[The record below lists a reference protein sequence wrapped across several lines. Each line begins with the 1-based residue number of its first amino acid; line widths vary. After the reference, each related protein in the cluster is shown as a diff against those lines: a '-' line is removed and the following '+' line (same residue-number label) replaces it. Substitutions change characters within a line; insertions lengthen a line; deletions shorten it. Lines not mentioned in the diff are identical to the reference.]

1 MVHATVVEVVVLSFI
16 GDHRS
21 GSGSR
26 GSRRLVEN
34 HGGGSRTHVVVELDG
49 TNVLEGNRGTLG
61 IRTTGLGTCD
71 GSGTRSLWEVVVLA
85 NLSDPRQR

>member
-34 HGGGSRTHVVVELDG
+34 HGGGSRTHVVEEL
-49 TNVLEGNRGTLG
+49 
-61 IRTTGLGTCD
+61 GLAKRYLT
-71 GSGTRSLWEVVVLA
+71 VVVLDA
-85 NLSDPRQR
+85 FEGRHVMVLGKILGEGA

>member
-34 HGGGSRTHVVVELDG
+34 HGGGSRTHVVEEL
-49 TNVLEGNRGTLG
+49 
-61 IRTTGLGTCD
+61 GLVKRYLT
-71 GSGTRSLWEVVVLA
+71 VVVLDTFEGHHVMVLGKILGEGA
-85 NLSDPRQR
+85 

>member
-34 HGGGSRTHVVVELDG
+34 HGGGSRTHVVEEL
-49 TNVLEGNRGTLG
+49 
-61 IRTTGLGTCD
+61 GLAKRYLT
-71 GSGTRSLWEVVVLA
+71 VVVLDA
-85 NLSDPRQR
+85 KHTSCRGTRLAAIQGRGTGT